1 MGGIVLALTIGFLLG
16 VLLMVILAAGR
27 DESQSA
33 DHRTTGLQDHRPEA
47 VPPEEVSGPW
57 SRGQ

>member
-1 MGGIVLALTIGFLLG
+1 VGGIVLALTIGFLLG

-33 DHRTTGLQDHRPEA
+33 ERTAESAKRTAENAKR
-47 VPPEEVSGPW
+47 
-57 SRGQ
+57 